1 LLRFDFK
8 LAPGDQS
15 IFLYTLPF
23 VMVVKLVTFYAFGLL
38 RGWWRYV
45 GLSDAFDI
53 AKANLASAGMLY
65 VLFSLILHVRGFPR
79 SVLIVDCLLAVLL
92 VAGARV
98 AVRAYTEMTRK
109 SHSERRTLIVGAGG
123 AGSRIVRELKRNPQ
137 LNLTPVGFVD
147 DDTSKQHIRIQGIR
161 VLGPVATL
169 PALVRDLDVHCVLI
183 AIPSCNGSLVQTV
196 VTSCQSCRV
205 DFKILPPL
213 KDHIDGR
220 RAGPIT
226 TVRDVQLDDLLG
238 REPVRIDV
246 DTVRSK
252 LQGKVVLITGSS
264 RGIGAEMIKAF
275 GTRGAQCAVNYVA
288 DAQGQNKA
296 DALGVAK
303 ELNDPLVIECDVTQP
318 QQVEAMM
325 KQIQD
330 QRGGLDILVNNSGI
344 IRDRTIKKMSLDEFE
359 SIIRVNLVGTFTVT
373 QKAAAI
379 LRSGGRVINMS
390 SVSGQM
396 GLFGQANYSSSK
408 AGIIALTKVSAR
420 ELARQNITVNAI
432 APGFIDV
439 GMSKGMPDEVT
450 QNFIK
455 QIPLGRL
462 GEAHEIVDA
471 ALFLASPMASYITGQ
486 VLNVNGGF
494 YLG

>member
-1 LLRFDFK
+1 
-8 LAPGDQS
+8 
-15 IFLYTLPF
+15 
-23 VMVVKLVTFYAFGLL
+23 M
-38 RGWWRYV
+38 
-45 GLSDAFDI
+45 
-53 AKANLASAGMLY
+53 
-65 VLFSLILHVRGFPR
+65 
-79 SVLIVDCLLAVLL
+79 
-92 VAGARV
+92 
-98 AVRAYTEMTRK
+98 
-109 SHSERRTLIVGAGG
+109 
-123 AGSRIVRELKRNPQ
+123 
-137 LNLTPVGFVD
+137 
-147 DDTSKQHIRIQGIR
+147 
-161 VLGPVATL
+161 
-169 PALVRDLDVHCVLI
+169 
-183 AIPSCNGSLVQTV
+183 
-196 VTSCQSCRV
+196 
-205 DFKILPPL
+205 
-213 KDHIDGR
+213 
-220 RAGPIT
+220 
-226 TVRDVQLDDLLG
+226 
-238 REPVRIDV
+238 
-246 DTVRSK
+246 
-252 LQGKVVLITGSS
+252 
-264 RGIGAEMIKAF
+264 
-275 GTRGAQCAVNYVA
+275 VNYVA

-303 ELNDPLVIECDVTQP
+303 ELNEPLVIECDVTQP

-330 QRGGLDILVNNSGI
+330 QRGGLDILVNNSGV

-359 SIIRVNLVGTFTVT
+359 NVIRVNLIGTFTVT
-373 QKAAAI
+373 QKAAAV
-379 LRSGGRVINMS
+379 LRNGGRVINMS

-408 AGIIALTKVSAR
+408 AAIIALTKVSAR

-439 GMSKGMPDEVT
+439 GMSKGMTEEVT